1 MRRRPTLSGSKLTWT
16 LLILYLAL
24 LLGFV
29 ATAVRVSPAMAQ
41 SPAVGEP
48 RQVECVGRI
57 TTEMTLRWSEPSSGT
72 AASYN
77 VRYKTAAEAGYTELN
92 AAGANHLLA
101 GLTPDTEYAV
111 GVRAVAGDST
121 TSDWVDESCGTPQT
135 NPIIDL
141 SGVAET
147 LPGGKMTAVFIP
159 ALIIAVVMLAMTK
172 QVILSFGAGG
182 LVLVVSL
189 FMVEANPLL
198 LAVLLPIVGAG
209 FIYGRVL
216 R

>member
-1 MRRRPTLSGSKLTWT
+1 MTRPLLFLS
-16 LLILYLAL
+16 LAL
-24 LLGFV
+24 LLGCI
-29 ATAVRVSPAMAQ
+29 AAAVRVSPAMAQ

-48 RQVECVGRI
+48 RQVECVGRL
-57 TTEMTLRWSEPSSGT
+57 TTEMTLRWSGPSTGT

-77 VRYKTAAEAGYTELN
+77 VRYKLASETDYTELN
-92 AAGANHLLA
+92 AVGTNHRLA
-101 GLTPDTEYAV
+101 GLTADTGYDV
-111 GVRAVAGDST
+111 GVRAVAADDT
-121 TSDWVDESCGTPQT
+121 TSEWVDESCRTPGT
-135 NPIIDL
+135 NPVIDL

-159 ALIIAVVMLAMTK
+159 ALIIAVVMLATTK
-172 QVILSFGAGG
+172 QVILSFGASG

-189 FMVEANPLL
+189 FAVDANPLL